1 MTKTTDNLTPSDDPA
16 TEKSIKRDL
25 EAAAWLFEQLAVE
38 SGQPADRVRI
48 RRALEEASD
57 AWPPGAEDRWWKW
70 LVEAG
75 RSLGLKCKIVDCTFD
90 QLVEVA
96 REGARLITRVGEERR
111 WKAITGGRGRKL
123 RVLRPLRDQQRVSV
137 TARRLRGMLEVP
149 NRDAMARC
157 LVIEPS
163 LTGAEQPHLEQGGRT
178 PLGRLTAL
186 LKPEASD
193 LWIILIFA
201 LVTGLLALATPLA
214 VETLVNTVAF
224 GRLLQPVVILALML
238 LAFLSFSAALRALQ
252 TYVVEIIQRRLF
264 ARVAADLAYRLPRT
278 EVESLDHQNG
288 RELVNRFFDVVTVQ
302 KVSAQLLLDGISLVL
317 GALIGMAVLAFYH
330 PWLLGFDIVLLALI
344 VFVTL
349 VLGRGAVSTSVKE
362 SKSKY
367 QMAAWLEDL
376 VGCPVAFRHNGAPE
390 FALDRADR
398 LTYEYL
404 TARKKHFRVLMRQII
419 FALSLQAVAS
429 TVLLGLGGWLV
440 ITGQLTLGQLVAAEL
455 IVTVIVGSFA
465 KLGKHLESYYDLLA
479 SVDKLGVLFDLP
491 MERQDGLLTLPGRGP
506 AYVRLNHVCYNS
518 TTGQSVLNNV
528 HLEINAGER
537 VILTGPSG
545 SGKSHLLDLMYGSR
559 LPSDGHITIEAI
571 APRDLRPD
579 ALRRNVALVR
589 EVEIFTGTVLENVHL
604 ERPNVSTHDVR
615 EALDQVGLLDA
626 ILHLPDG
633 LDTMLVDRGYPLTAN
648 QTRKLMLARAIVSRP
663 RLLLIDGIL
672 DALPDNEIQSLL
684 TLLTEEEQPW
694 TLVMVSG
701 RDSINSSDMRRF
713 EFEDGTVAGQQEVTH
728 AG

>member
-1 MTKTTDNLTPSDDPA
+1 MTTKADNSMQPSDPA
-16 TEKSIKRDL
+16 TAQSVKSDL

-48 RRALEEASD
+48 RRALEEASA
-57 AWPPGAEDRWWKW
+57 AWPPGSEDRWWKW

-75 RSLGLKCKIVDCTFD
+75 RSLGMKCKIVDCTFD

-111 WKAITGGRGRKL
+111 WKAITVGRGRRL
-123 RVLRPLRDQQRVSV
+123 RVLRPLRDRQRVSV
-137 TARRLRGMLEVP
+137 TTRRLRKMLEIP
-149 NRDAMARC
+149 RRDAMARC

-163 LTGAEQPHLEQGGRT
+163 LTGTEQLHLDQEEQT
-178 PLGRLTAL
+178 PLGRLTEL

-193 LWIILIFA
+193 LWMIVIFS
-201 LVTGLLALATPLA
+201 LVTGVLALATPLA

-252 TYVVEIIQRRLF
+252 TYVVEIMQRRLF

-278 EVESLDHQNG
+278 EVEALDHENG

-302 KVSAQLLLDGISLVL
+302 KVTAQLLLDGISLVL
-317 GALIGMAVLAFYH
+317 TAMIGMAVLAFYH
-330 PWLLGFDIVLLALI
+330 PWLLGFDVVLLALI
-344 VFVTL
+344 VFVIL
-349 VLGRGAVSTSVKE
+349 VLGRGAVDTSVKE
-362 SKSKY
+362 SKTKY

-398 LTYEYL
+398 LIYEYL

-419 FALSLQAVAS
+419 FALGLQAVAS

-465 KLGKHLESYYDLLA
+465 KFGKHLESYYDLMA
-479 SVDKLGVLFDLP
+479 AVDKLGVLFDLP
-491 MERQDGLLTLPGRGP
+491 MERQDGLLTLPGSGP
-506 AYVRLNHVCYNS
+506 VHVTLNHVCYNS
-518 TTGQSVLNNV
+518 VSGQSVLDNV
-528 HLEINAGER
+528 QLEIPTGDR
-537 VILTGPSG
+537 VVLTGPSG
-545 SGKSHLLDLMYGSR
+545 SGKSHLLDLLYGSR
-559 LPSDGHITIEAI
+559 MPSDGHVTIEGI

-589 EVEIFTGTVLENVHL
+589 DVEIFKGTVLENVHL

-615 EALDQVGLLDA
+615 AALHKIGLLDA

-633 LDTMLVDRGYPLTAN
+633 LETILVDRGYPLTAN

-663 RLLLIDGIL
+663 RLLLIDGML
-672 DALPDNEIQSLL
+672 DALPDDEVQSLM
-684 TLLTEEEQPW
+684 TLLTDQEQPW
-694 TLVMVSG
+694 TLVLISG
-701 RDSINSSDMRRF
+701 RDSINSYDLRRVDI
-713 EFEDGTVAGQQEVTH
+713 ENGNVAAKQEVMH